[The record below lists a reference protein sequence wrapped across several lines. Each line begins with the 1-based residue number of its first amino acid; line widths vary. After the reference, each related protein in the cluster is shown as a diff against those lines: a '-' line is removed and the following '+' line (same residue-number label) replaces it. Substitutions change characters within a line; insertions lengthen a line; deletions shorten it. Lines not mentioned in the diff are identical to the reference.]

1 MEISISIHAANIG
14 FMVMFSAVVAPAVFK
29 ALSQKAAAA
38 YLRVLFPRMFIF
50 GSVTSSIAAL
60 AAFIEGRENAAIL
73 SLLMAIGFIINA
85 FVITPK
91 INRHRDAMI
100 AGYIDAKRA
109 FARLHFL
116 SVAVFIGQLCTSTYI
131 VVAAYILVA

>member
-1 MEISISIHAANIG
+1 MDISTSIHAANIG

-29 ALSQKAAAA
+29 TLSQKAAAA

-50 GSVTSSIAAL
+50 GFGTSSIAAL
-60 AAFIEGRENAAIL
+60 AALIEGQENLAIF
-73 SLLMAIGFIINA
+73 SSLMAIGFLVNTFA
-85 FVITPK
+85 ITPR
-91 INRHRDAMI
+91 INGHRDAMI
-100 AGYIDAKRA
+100 AGDNDAKRA

-131 VVAAYILVA
+131 VVSSYISFN

>member
-1 MEISISIHAANIG
+1 MDISTSIHAANIG

-29 ALSQKAAAA
+29 TLSQKAAAA

-50 GSVTSSIAAL
+50 GFGTSSMAAL
-60 AAFIEGRENAAIL
+60 AALIEGQEILAIF
-73 SLLMAIGFIINA
+73 SSLMAIGFLVNA
-85 FVITPK
+85 FAITPR
-91 INRHRDAMI
+91 INYHRDAMI
-100 AGYIDAKRA
+100 AGDNDSKRA

-131 VVAAYILVA
+131 VVSSYI